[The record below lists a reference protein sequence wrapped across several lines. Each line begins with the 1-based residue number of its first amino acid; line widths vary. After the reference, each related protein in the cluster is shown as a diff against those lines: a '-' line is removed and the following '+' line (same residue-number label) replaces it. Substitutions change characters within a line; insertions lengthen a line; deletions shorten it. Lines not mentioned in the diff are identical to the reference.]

1 MVLLVLALG
10 SSAARAEPVLAGLSR
25 VELGVTD
32 LEASMRFYGQLF
44 GGEDWQLSPDGRA
57 WLPVGSAYLVLR
69 QAGAA
74 SIRLTGF
81 AVDDFDADPLRDYL
95 RSQGLR
101 PELDG
106 EGLLSVRD
114 GDGIVT
120 ALTDRQP
127 PRVALSRHAASGAQQ
142 DGIFNALIF
151 DEVHLM
157 VGNMEVDSLFYSRLL
172 GRTASQQAGSLWYDL
187 GQGRLRLSQTPPGQ
201 EAGVNYFALL
211 VANTDME
218 LASERV
224 FAAGGLVETLLPNG
238 FSFWD
243 PDGLRVLVRTTS
255 QH

>member
-1 MVLLVLALG
+1 LVLALG

-142 DGIFNALIF
+142 DGIFN
-151 DEVHLM
+151 
-157 VGNMEVDSLFYSRLL
+157 
-172 GRTASQQAGSLWYDL
+172 
-187 GQGRLRLSQTPPGQ
+187 
-201 EAGVNYFALL
+201 
-211 VANTDME
+211 
-218 LASERV
+218 
-224 FAAGGLVETLLPNG
+224 
-238 FSFWD
+238 
-243 PDGLRVLVRTTS
+243 
-255 QH
+255 